1 MLEFECKNI
10 KILFMINCFV
20 ELSEME
26 VLKVNIV
33 RHLALECMGLKVL
46 YKFGLSNLKN
56 IKRTPCVFLLRR
68 EL

>member
-1 MLEFECKNI
+1 MDIIMLEFECKNI

-33 RHLALECMGLKVL
+33 RHLAL
-46 YKFGLSNLKN
+46 
-56 IKRTPCVFLLRR
+56 
-68 EL
+68 